1 MMKSLLIGLSLA
13 VVAAVP
19 ASAAD
24 FAQVQPLLAKNGC
37 EGCHAQAGKVTG
49 PSYHDIAA
57 RYINKPDARTYLAG
71 KIREGSANTW
81 GAASMP
87 PNPTVDDLDMKL
99 IVDWLASGALVPA
112 AAPAPAPAPAPTQ

>member
-1 MMKSLLIGLSLA
+1 MKNHLLIGLSLA
-13 VVAAVP
+13 AALAGP
-19 ASAAD
+19 ALAQD

-37 EGCHAQAGKVTG
+37 QGCHAQATKVTG

-81 GAASMP
+81 GAAAMP
-87 PNPTVDDLDMKL
+87 PNPQVDDLDMKL
-99 IVDWLASGALVPA
+99 IVEWLATGALVPA
-112 AAPAPAPAPAPTQ
+112 APAPAAAGTTPAQ

>member
-1 MMKSLLIGLSLA
+1 MMNRLLISFALA
-13 VVAAVP
+13 AAIAIP

-24 FAQVQPLLAKNGC
+24 FSQVQPLLAKNGC
-37 EGCHAQAGKVTG
+37 QGCHAQAGKVTG

-71 KIREGSANTW
+71 KIREGSSNTW

-87 PNPTVDDLDMKL
+87 PNPQVDDLDLKL
-99 IVDWLASGALVPA
+99 IVDWLATGALVPA
-112 AAPAPAPAPAPTQ
+112 GASAPAQ